1 MTILLTRPR
10 GRLLRAC
17 VYQIEILLAKRCNV
31 ITKDFKYFVQ
41 TMVTHA
47 KIPLNRL
54 SFLFLSFDNFF
65 RLSKILTLI
74 DIRGFSR
81 REHCFLTTL

>member
-47 KIPLNRL
+47 KDTIE
-54 SFLFLSFDNFF
+54 SIIIFIF
-65 RLSKILTLI
+65 IA
-74 DIRGFSR
+74 
-81 REHCFLTTL
+81 